1 MEKKSISAW
10 FGLGGVSET
19 DSEVARR
26 WGLGFDRAMILLALL
41 ILPLS
46 VFISDDSLSRQS
58 DQLFIILEWVVF
70 ITFSFEFL
78 SLLIL
83 SNNSTKY
90 AFNNWLNLFIIVVAG
105 LSVFGFAH
113 GIWLAII
120 RVLRVISIIYLAIR
134 ALTSTGRWF
143 LSRGIPLTIGFAL
156 IAWVLSGLGF
166 YFLEP
171 TIGSVGEGLWLAFVS
186 ASTVGYGD
194 LVPTTGASRF
204 FAIIM
209 VLVGFGLFSMAIA
222 SISAYFVGED
232 EKLDNERIHE
242 DISGL
247 RDEIRQLREELHRF
261 KS

>member
-1 MEKKSISAW
+1 M
-10 FGLGGVSET
+10 
-19 DSEVARR
+19 
-26 WGLGFDRAMILLALL
+26 
-41 ILPLS
+41 
-46 VFISDDSLSRQS
+46 
-58 DQLFIILEWVVF
+58 
-70 ITFSFEFL
+70 
-78 SLLIL
+78 
-83 SNNSTKY
+83 
-90 AFNNWLNLFIIVVAG
+90 
-105 LSVFGFAH
+105 
-113 GIWLAII
+113 
-120 RVLRVISIIYLAIR
+120 
-134 ALTSTGRWF
+134 
-143 LSRGIPLTIGFAL
+143 
-156 IAWVLSGLGF
+156 
-166 YFLEP
+166 
-171 TIGSVGEGLWLAFVS
+171 GEGLWLAFVS